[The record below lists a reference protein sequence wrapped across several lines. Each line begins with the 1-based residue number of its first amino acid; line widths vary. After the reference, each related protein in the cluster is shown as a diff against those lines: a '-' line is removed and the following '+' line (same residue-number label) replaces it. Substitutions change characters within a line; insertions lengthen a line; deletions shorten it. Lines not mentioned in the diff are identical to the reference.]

1 MHRGKIKGATISLF
15 NFSDRKYHFFK
26 KTILIRIEENM
37 IIPVMDYL
45 SDICRNMASGI
56 SIKNKR
62 AYFEY
67 HILDTYTAGIKL
79 LGTEIKSIREAKA
92 DINDA
97 FCTFIDGQLYVRNM
111 QIAEYS
117 HGSFYNHEAKR
128 DRILLLNKKELAKLR
143 INIEEKGFTIIPLKI
158 FTSERGFAKLEIGLA
173 QGKKIYDKRETL
185 KDRDAKL
192 EMSRAMKR

>member
-1 MHRGKIKGATISLF
+1 
-15 NFSDRKYHFFK
+15 
-26 KTILIRIEENM
+26 
-37 IIPVMDYL
+37 MDFV
-45 SDICRNMASGI
+45 SDICRDMASGI

-111 QIAEYS
+111 QNTLMVRS
-117 HGSFYNHEAKR
+117 
-128 DRILLLNKKELAKLR
+128 
-143 INIEEKGFTIIPLKI
+143 II
-158 FTSERGFAKLEIGLA
+158 
-173 QGKKIYDKRETL
+173 
-185 KDRDAKL
+185 
-192 EMSRAMKR
+192 MKQSVTESYF